1 MFEGE
6 LVIGGVKL
14 LLKLTD
20 DGLGTLD
27 LWWARA
33 FGRSLSGR
41 LNRFEIQ
48 TLFHGN
54 TKDHDQI

>member
-20 DGLGTLD
+20 DDSEHWISGGPEPLD
-27 LWWARA
+27 
-33 FGRSLSGR
+33 GR
-41 LNRFEIQ
+41 
-48 TLFHGN
+48 
-54 TKDHDQI
+54 